1 MRMTVNVLAAVVALC
16 AAVPALAQFQPGAP
30 PITPRSQGAQPPAQ
44 GAPAAAAPATGGS
57 AQTLPVPVIAIVDL
71 DRIMQESVA
80 YQKAA
85 AQIDKIRQQT
95 SDELRQRENEL
106 RDAEQ
111 ELSRQQRL
119 VTAEQFDQKRRDF
132 QRRVGEAQQLAQT
145 KKRDLDNVSNGAMN
159 QIRNAIVQVVG
170 EIARERGIN
179 MVLPRAAVVLESP
192 AFDVSSEVVTR
203 VNQKLPSV
211 TVAATAAKPA
221 AQPQKPAAQGQA
233 PKK

>member
-1 MRMTVNVLAAVVALC
+1 MRMTVNVVAAAAVLF

-30 PITPRSQGAQPPAQ
+30 PITPRSQAQQP
-44 GAPAAAAPATGGS
+44 APAAAPPSGGTTQ
-57 AQTLPVPVIAIVDL
+57 ALPVPVIAIVDL

-85 AQIDKIRQQT
+85 AQIDKLRQQT
-95 SDELRQRENEL
+95 SDELRQRENQL

-111 ELSRQQRL
+111 ELSRQQRI

-132 QRRVGEAQQLAQT
+132 QRQVGEAQQFAQT

-159 QIRNAIVQVVG
+159 QIRNTIVQVVG

-192 AFDVSSEVVTR
+192 AFDVSNEVITR

-211 TVAATAAKPA
+211 TVAATATPKPA
-221 AQPQKPAAQGQA
+221 PQKPAAQGQA

>member
-1 MRMTVNVLAAVVALC
+1 MRITVNLLAAAIALC

-30 PITPRSQGAQPPAQ
+30 PITPRSQGAQPPA
-44 GAPAAAAPATGGS
+44 PAAAPPATGGS
-57 AQTLPVPVIAIVDL
+57 SQALPVPVIAIVDL

-95 SDELRQRENEL
+95 ADELRQRENEL

-119 VTAEQFDQKRRDF
+119 VSAEQFDQKRRDF
-132 QRRVGEAQQLAQT
+132 QRQVGEAQQLAQT
-145 KKRDLDNVSNGAMN
+145 KKRDLDTVSNGAMN
-159 QIRNAIVQVVG
+159 QIRNTIVQVVG
-170 EIARERGIN
+170 EISRERGIN

-192 AFDVSSEVVTR
+192 AFDVSNEVITR

-211 TVAATAAKPA
+211 TVAAAPAAKPA

>member
-1 MRMTVNVLAAVVALC
+1 MRMTVNVLAAAVALC
-16 AAVPALAQFQPGAP
+16 VAVPALAQFQPGAP

-44 GAPAAAAPATGGS
+44 GAPAAAAPATGG
-57 AQTLPVPVIAIVDL
+57 AGQALPVPVIAIVDL

-85 AQIDKIRQQT
+85 AQIEKIRQQT
-95 SDELRQRENEL
+95 SEELRQRENQL

-119 VTAEQFDQKRRDF
+119 VSAEQFDQKRRDF
-132 QRRVGEAQQLAQT
+132 QRQVGEAQQLAQT

-159 QIRNAIVQVVG
+159 QIRNTIVQVVG
-170 EIARERGIN
+170 EISRERGIN
-179 MVLPRAAVVLESP
+179 MVLPRSAIVLESP
-192 AFDVSSEVVTR
+192 AFDVSNEVITR

-211 TVAATAAKPA
+211 AVAATTPKPA